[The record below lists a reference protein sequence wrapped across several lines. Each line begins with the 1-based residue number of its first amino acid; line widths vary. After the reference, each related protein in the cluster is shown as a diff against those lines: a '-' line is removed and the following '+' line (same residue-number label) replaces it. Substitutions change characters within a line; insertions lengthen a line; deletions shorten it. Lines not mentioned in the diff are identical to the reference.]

1 MSVKKR
7 FYKDVTTSETA
18 DGHLV
23 QLDGR
28 NLRSPAGT
36 IAALPTMVL
45 ADAVAAEWAAQGDDI
60 DPTSM
65 PIFSLAVTV
74 LDRVQ
79 TQREALV
86 DEMAAYGGNDLLCY
100 RAEDDDLLTRQ
111 HRQWT
116 PWLDWAADAFD
127 APLSVG
133 SGIMPVAQPAASV
146 AALRVAVDHHDNW
159 ELGMLHRAVA
169 LGGSLVL
176 GLGFVRAEM
185 DAQTLFETA
194 FLDEL
199 WQVENW
205 GSDWEAEDRRAAI
218 QTDLNDA
225 GRFLQLKKGVAVPA
239 AQSAG

>member
-7 FYKDVTTSETA
+7 FYKEVTTTKSEE
-18 DGHLV
+18 GHLV

-28 NLRSPAGT
+28 TLRSPAGT
-36 IAALPTMVL
+36 VAALPAAAL
-45 ADAVAAEWAAQGDDI
+45 ADAVAGEWAAQGDEI
-60 DPTSM
+60 DPGAM

-79 TQREALV
+79 TQREALL

-116 PWLDWAADAFD
+116 PWLEWAAETFD
-127 APLSVG
+127 APLAIG
-133 SGIMPVAQPAASV
+133 TGIMPVSQSAASV
-146 AALRVAVDHHDNW
+146 AALRAAVDEHDDW

-176 GLGFVRAEM
+176 GLGFVRDKL

-205 GSDWEAEDRRAAI
+205 GSDWEAEDRREAVRA
-218 QTDLNDA
+218 DLSDA
-225 GRFLQLKKGVAVPA
+225 GRFLQLKRGVVTAPS
-239 AQSAG
+239 QSDS